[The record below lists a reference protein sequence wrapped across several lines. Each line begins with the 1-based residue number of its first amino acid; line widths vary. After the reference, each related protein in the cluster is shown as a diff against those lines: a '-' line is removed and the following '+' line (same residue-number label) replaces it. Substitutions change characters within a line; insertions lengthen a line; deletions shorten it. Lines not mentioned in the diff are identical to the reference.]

1 MNIDVFL
8 KLCQRR
14 HSVRAFADT
23 PLTDEQVC
31 QILSAARTAPYAS
44 GRTGWEV
51 RAVTERETIQAM
63 ADLVEDTTSAI
74 AVRDG
79 YQGEWDEYRAHFSA
93 FRSAPAVFVP
103 IFRPSLSLS
112 ALVAGD
118 LRIATAGAPIDP
130 ERYDRENHLKSIAG
144 AGLLV
149 QLSATALG
157 LGSCVMTGPLLAHE
171 PLARLL
177 KLPRGREIAALIPV
191 GHPLPPTSRQD
202 SL

>member
-1 MNIDVFL
+1 MTIDAFL
-8 KLCQRR
+8 ELCQNRR
-14 HSVRAFADT
+14 SVRAFTDT
-23 PLTDEQVC
+23 HLTDEQVC

-44 GRTGWEV
+44 GRTGWEI
-51 RAVTERETIQAM
+51 RAVVEREAIEAM
-63 ADLVEDTTSAI
+63 ADLVETATSAVS
-74 AVRDG
+74 VRDG
-79 YQGEWDEYRAHFSA
+79 YQGEWDAYRAHFSA
-93 FRSAPAVFVP
+93 FRSAPAVFLP
-103 IFRPSLSLS
+103 IFRPSLSLA

-118 LRIATAGAPIDP
+118 LRIATAGQPIDP

-149 QLSATALG
+149 QLAATALG